1 MHNPRDIHWKATLRI
16 LTYTKRSPSKGLLYK
31 KHVHLLVEAFSY
43 SNYVR
48 DKRDRK
54 NNFGYYT
61 YGGNL
66 TS

>member
-48 DKRDRK
+48 DKREK
-54 NNFGYYT
+54 N
-61 YGGNL
+61 
-66 TS
+66 